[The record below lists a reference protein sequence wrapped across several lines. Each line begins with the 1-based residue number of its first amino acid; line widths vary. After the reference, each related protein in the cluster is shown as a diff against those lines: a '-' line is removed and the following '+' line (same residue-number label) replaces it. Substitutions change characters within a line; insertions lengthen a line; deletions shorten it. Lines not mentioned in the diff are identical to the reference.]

1 MTNIYGTAR
10 SLITAPVFLH
20 RHMVKATAAAI
31 LVLLLLSSS
40 ATAESLA
47 RLSLDDASTLGTTI
61 QTDVL
66 VKTEGRGSIKITTS
80 HPTTICLGE
89 VLGLDVEKAALIYSA
104 KVKSMLD
111 GAAYL
116 EMWVHVAGGRYFS
129 RGINDPVAGR
139 SDWESIHTPFRL
151 QEGQRPDKVVL
162 NIVINGTGTVWVD
175 DLSLAEAPLN

>member
-1 MTNIYGTAR
+1 MTNVYSNAR
-10 SLITAPVFLH
+10 SLSTPSVFHH
-20 RHMVKATAAAI
+20 RHMLKGTATAI

-104 KVKSMLD
+104 KVKSLLE

-129 RGINDPVAGR
+129 RGVNDPVTGR
-139 SDWESIHTPFRL
+139 SDWKSIRTPFRL

-175 DLSLAEAPLN
+175 AAALAKAPLN